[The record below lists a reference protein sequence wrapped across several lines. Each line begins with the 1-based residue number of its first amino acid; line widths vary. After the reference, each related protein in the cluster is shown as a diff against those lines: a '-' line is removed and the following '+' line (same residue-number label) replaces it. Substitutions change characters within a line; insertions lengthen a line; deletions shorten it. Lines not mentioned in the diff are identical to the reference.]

1 MLAGQL
7 RLSFMEKYIIGFWG
21 CYFGTIGLMVA
32 GSIFGFVRSLRRVSA
47 NAALTALASAFFAV
61 TFLGGLPI
69 EDAAVLQRFLAHV
82 AAVTSSLLLCL
93 LFSMLGLFREPEARR
108 RPMLMLGGLTLATL
122 SAGWLLS
129 PWMALVLGLGQAS
142 LLALVALGLSLRS
155 AWHRERLAWMAVV
168 GVFFM
173 LIALA
178 GLGWIALDQDHLV
191 PWQVHVASAL
201 AGTVYLATMA
211 TALWARYAYLI
222 ELRQVMKHGVDYDTV
237 TRMRSHVQTGQMIA
251 EAFKHHRK
259 NPAPMG
265 VMVISIANLP
275 ALENLYGQAA
285 VNYAMFICA
294 GRVQRAVASGVE
306 VGRLGR
312 DGFVV
317 LMPNCRDSGQLVRLA
332 HAIQLRLTKSVTL
345 HTSFDIASLDHERE
359 PAKQTRW
366 VADIGVGLF
375 RVSNPEARASEA
387 VAQARSVSRTAW
399 TCPSRVAWY
408 DEKSGEIAA
417 MPAMAF

>member
-32 GSIFGFVRSLRRVSA
+32 GAVFGFVRSLRRVSA

-61 TFLGGLPI
+61 AFLGGLPI
-69 EDAAVLQRFLAHV
+69 EEAAVQQRFLAHV
-82 AAVTSSLLLCL
+82 AAATSSLLLCL
-93 LFSMLGLFREPEARR
+93 LLSMLGLFREPEARR
-108 RPMLMLGGLTLATL
+108 RPMLGLFGLTLVTL
-122 SAGWLLS
+122 GAGWLLS
-129 PWMALVLGLGQAS
+129 PWMALVLGLAQAS
-142 LLALVALGLSLRS
+142 LLGLVALGLSLRS
-155 AWHRERLAWMAVV
+155 AWRRERLAWMAVV

-178 GLGWIALDQDHLV
+178 GLGAIALTDDHV
-191 PWQVHVASAL
+191 PWQIHVASAL

-251 EAFKHHRK
+251 EAFKRYRQQ
-259 NPAPMG
+259 PAPMG

-275 ALENLYGQAA
+275 ALEDLYGQAA
-285 VNYAMFICA
+285 VNYALFICA
-294 GRVQRAVASGVE
+294 GRVQRAVASSVE

-332 HAIQLRLTKSVTL
+332 HAIQLRLSRSVTL

-359 PAKQTRW
+359 PARQTRW
-366 VADIGVGLF
+366 VADVGVGLF
-375 RVSNPEARASEA
+375 KVSDPEARASEA

-408 DEKSGEIAA
+408 DERSGEIAA